1 MHPILR
7 LPPVRQNKK
16 YNYQGQHTGYR
27 QKCTQVSV
35 PFVWRPTDIGQWS
48 EHIQRLGLI
57 LGLFVRVKRS
67 EILKFIQFELL
78 VVSTLWPCEN
88 NFFLKTV
95 RNVFTISNTK
105 AEISHGSALLLGEKE
120 KKGWLLPQATWQ
132 IGSNGFAWCPK
143 KAAQDKYWQYKRWV
157 SHVFS

>member
-1 MHPILR
+1 MHPILS
-7 LPPVRQNKK
+7 PTV
-16 YNYQGQHTGYR
+16 YS
-27 QKCTQVSV
+27 SV
-35 PFVWRPTDIGQWS
+35 PTWQKLKLENRLNNFAALCRTV
-48 EHIQRLGLI
+48 IQKYWTVTALSLPI
-57 LGLFVRVKRS
+57 WKS
-67 EILKFIQFELL
+67 KKIWNILKFVQFEWL
-78 VVSTLWPCEN
+78 VSVWPCEN
-88 NFFLKTV
+88 NFFWKTV